1 METMS
6 HSLPTP
12 GTDQFL
18 DTIKERL
25 ALSLSAIKAIQT
37 QADSIAR
44 IAEVIAGSFANNG
57 QLLTCG
63 NGGSAAEALHL
74 SEELIGRFKMDR
86 PPLRSICLNSDPTVM
101 TCIAN
106 DFGYQEIFARQCQG
120 LGRPGDSL
128 AVFSTS
134 GHSDNIIQALKTAA
148 EMGINTIGF
157 LGGDG
162 GVAASLCTTCFL
174 APGDDSASIQE
185 SHQAAL
191 HAICNCF
198 EPTL

>member
-1 METMS
+1 MS
-6 HSLPTP
+6 HS
-12 GTDQFL
+12 
-18 DTIKERL
+18 
-25 ALSLSAIKAIQT
+25 AIKKT
-37 QADSIAR
+37 QDQAESIAH
-44 IAEVIAGSFANNG
+44 IAEVIAGTFANDG

-63 NGGSAAEALHL
+63 NGGSAAEALHF
-74 SEELIGRFKMDR
+74 SEELIGRFKHDR

-106 DFGYQEIFARQCQG
+106 DYGYQEVFARQCRG
-120 LGRPGDSL
+120 LGRTGDSL

-134 GHSDNIIQALKTAA
+134 GNSENIILALKTAA
-148 EMGINTIGF
+148 ELEINTIGF

-162 GVAASLCTTCFL
+162 GVAASLCSTLFL
-174 APGDDSASIQE
+174 APGGDSASIQE